1 MCCWLSASWRADP
14 RRPGKHFRLGTLR
27 ARTRGG
33 KGRPHGRRL
42 PALLPSVRDGAE
54 ESDLLAAQPG
64 GPESRGARSQGNAE
78 AGRRSRRCRRFE
90 DPPAFEK
97 ATAQDLLDARRPLP
111 PTELAA
117 DADSKNFDL
126 RGDARKLFE
135 DVARAFGLDCMFD
148 GDYQPVPP
156 FRFQMNE
163 VDYRTALHAL
173 ERATSSFIVPLT
185 SKLFL
190 VVRDTP
196 QKRTEVEPYVAVAV
210 HVPETLTPQ
219 DFNAMVTAVQQ
230 TFAVEKVAFDSAN
243 STVILKGAISK
254 IVPARAMFED
264 LMYPRAQVMV
274 EVRFVEVSRNDLLT
288 YGVDIT
294 GDFPFPSSHSI
305 RCSC

>member
-1 MCCWLSASWRADP
+1 MADAYLLYSQASAMEPKNQTYWLRSQAVRSRAALEAKIMPKLNADP
-14 RRPGKHFRLGTLR
+14 D
-27 ARTRGG
+27 
-33 KGRPHGRRL
+33 
-42 PALLPSVRDGAE
+42 SAE
-54 ESDLLAAQPG
+54 S
-64 GPESRGARSQGNAE
+64 
-78 AGRRSRRCRRFE
+78 E
-90 DPPAFEK
+90 DPPGFEE
-97 ATAQDLLDARRPLP
+97 ATAQDRLDARRPLP

-117 DADSKNFDL
+117 DADLKNFDL

-135 DVARAFGLDCMFD
+135 DVAHAYGLDCMFD

-156 FRFQMNE
+156 FRFHMDD

-185 SKLFL
+185 GKLFL

-219 DFNAMVTAVQQ
+219 DFNSLVTAIQQ
-230 TFAVEKVAFDSAN
+230 TFAIEKVAFDSAN

-264 LMYPRAQVMV
+264 LMYPRAQVMI
-274 EVRFVEVSRNDLLT
+274 EVRFIEVSRND
-288 YGVDIT
+288 
-294 GDFPFPSSHSI
+294 
-305 RCSC
+305 